1 MYLVQ
6 TRECTSPI
14 QCHPRCCSAQSTLPA
29 RLRAIGS
36 VSCSSNRNARGADV
50 MVFDETFGEAMRT
63 QTNMFFLF
71 HDFVTGVDTVCRREH
86 RCREDNFLA
95 ESIE

>member
-14 QCHPRCCSAQSTLPA
+14 QCHPRYCSAQSTLPA

-50 MVFDETFGEAMRT
+50 MVFDETFGKAMRT